1 MNRQHPF
8 RFGLN
13 ASASSR
19 EAWIDT
25 AQKAE
30 ALGYDTLLVS
40 DHLQSRLAPL
50 AALVAAADATTTLR
64 VGSYVFGN
72 DFRHPVYLAK
82 EAATIDLLSGG
93 RFDLGLGTGWDR
105 NDYEMSGILLDRPGV
120 RVSRL
125 TEAVQIIR
133 GFFTDTPFTF
143 TGKYYTVRDL
153 EGGPKPTQHPHPPL
167 MLGGGGRRMLS
178 LAAREANIVSVNIK
192 TTPEGELDF
201 SSITAE
207 AAAQKVAW
215 VRQASGT
222 RFDDLT
228 LNLLV
233 PLVAVTDKRNQ
244 AAEQMLRQ
252 YRTPENVFSVEQMPE
267 SPSALIGTVDQIVE
281 DLQARRE
288 RYGFSYIV
296 VWEPMEQFAPVV
308 ERLAGR

>member
-1 MNRQHPF
+1 MNKQHPF

-13 ASASSR
+13 ASAPSR

-40 DHLQSRLAPL
+40 DHLEEGLAPL
-50 AALVAAADATTTLR
+50 AAMVAAADATTTLR

-82 EAATIDLLSGG
+82 EAATIDLLSDG

-105 NDYEMSGILLDRPGV
+105 NDYEMSGIPLDRPGV

-125 TEAVQIIR
+125 TEAVQIIK
-133 GFFTDTPFTF
+133 GFFAGTPFTF
-143 TGKYYTVRDL
+143 AGKYYTVRGL
-153 EGGPKPTQHPHPPL
+153 EGNPKPTQHPHPPL

-178 LAAREANIVSVNIK
+178 LAAREADIVSVNAK
-192 TTPEGELDF
+192 TTAEGQLDF

-207 AAAQKVAW
+207 AADQKMEW
-215 VRQASGT
+215 VQQAAGT

-228 LNLLV
+228 LNILV
-233 PLVAVTDKRNQ
+233 PIVAVTDKRDQ
-244 AAEQMLRQ
+244 AAAQILRA
-252 YRTPENVFSVEQMPE
+252 YNIPANTLNVEQVLE

-296 VWEPMEQFAPVV
+296 VWPMEQFAPVV

>member
-1 MNRQHPF
+1 MRKQIPF

-13 ASASSR
+13 TFAASR

-40 DHLQSRLAPL
+40 DHLQNQLAPL
-50 AALVAAADATTTLR
+50 AALVAAAEVTTTLR
-64 VGSYVFGN
+64 VGSFVFGN
-72 DFRHPVYLAK
+72 DFRHPVFLAK

-93 RFDLGLGTGWDR
+93 RLGLGLGTGYAR
-105 NDYEMSGILLDRPGV
+105 SDYEQSGIPLDRPGV
-120 RVSRL
+120 RISRL
-125 TEAVQIIR
+125 AEAVQIIK
-133 GFFTDTPFTF
+133 GFFADAPFTF
-143 TGKYYTVRDL
+143 TGQYYTVRDL
-153 EGGPKPTQHPHPPL
+153 HGTPKPVQHPHPPI
-167 MLGGGGRRMLS
+167 MLGGGGQRMLS
-178 LAAREANIVSVNIK
+178 LAAREADIVSVNIK
-192 TTPEGELDF
+192 TTAEGGFDF

-215 VRQASGT
+215 VRQAAGV
-222 RFDDLT
+222 RFDTLT
-228 LNLLV
+228 LNILV
-233 PLVAVTDKRNQ
+233 PLVAVTDKRRQ
-244 AAEQMLRQ
+244 AADQMLRQ
-252 YRTPENVFSVEQMPE
+252 YNVPENVLNVEQVLE

-296 VWEPMEQFAPVV
+296 VWQPMEQFAPVV